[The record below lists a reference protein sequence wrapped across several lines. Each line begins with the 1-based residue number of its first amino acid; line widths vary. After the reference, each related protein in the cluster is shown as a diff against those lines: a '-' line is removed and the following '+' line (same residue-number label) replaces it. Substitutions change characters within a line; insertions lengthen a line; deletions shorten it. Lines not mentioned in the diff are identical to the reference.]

1 MSRYDGDQEQLEAIK
16 AWWAKYGTLLLSVIL
31 ALVLAFSG
39 WRYWQS
45 YQFSQAA
52 SASAIYEVLDM
63 SQDNGVF
70 GEVSREAR
78 KLMQE
83 QPASPYA
90 GAAAMMLAQFHW
102 EKAEKDEA
110 IEALN
115 WLMQSPQSDAL
126 KQVAGFRLARIYL
139 AQQDVAK
146 ASETVASLE
155 KLGGVGAQ
163 QANLD
168 YLKAQLAQANQAPQ
182 QAYEALQRIVE
193 NEQAAADLRNLAQLL
208 MDDLVQK

>member
-1 MSRYDGDQEQLEAIK
+1 MSRYDGDQEQLEVIK

-45 YQFSQAA
+45 YQFNQAA

-63 SQDNGVF
+63 SQGNGVF

-139 AQQDVAK
+139 AQQEVAK
-146 ASETVASLE
+146 ATEVVTSLE
-155 KLGGVGAQ
+155 KFGSVGAQ

-168 YLKAQLAQANQAPQ
+168 YLKAQLAQANQTPQ

-193 NEQAAADLRNLAQLL
+193 NEQAGADLRNLAQLL

>member
-16 AWWAKYGTLLLSVIL
+16 AWWAKYGTLLLSVVL
-31 ALVLAFSG
+31 VVVLAFSG

-63 SQDNGVF
+63 SQSNGVF

-102 EKAEKDEA
+102 QKAEKDEA

-146 ASETVASLE
+146 ATEVVASLE
-155 KLGGVGAQ
+155 KLGAVGAQ

-168 YLKAQLAQANQAPQ
+168 YLKAQLAQANQAPE
-182 QAYEALQRIVE
+182 QAYQALQRVVE